1 MREVSERRTFST
13 AVYTV
18 PETQVGGC
26 RSQAQIVQSLIKI
39 KPAAKVKLKGRQ
51 AGPESK
57 RLKREEDGDW
67 NAPDVK
73 GEPEEVKPDKT
84 DVGLAGL
91 LGNWAV

>member
-1 MREVSERRTFST
+1 M
-13 AVYTV
+13 YTV
-18 PETQVGGC
+18 PDIHVGGC

-51 AGPESK
+51 AGPETK

-67 NAPDVK
+67 KAPAVK
-73 GEPEEVKPDKT
+73 EELEEVEPDKA

-91 LGNWAV
+91 LGNELCDHKGCMPVMW